1 VELDQRTTTIIRAT
15 LLAATAVL
23 CAAALTVPTAT
34 APDLA
39 RRSPVTTY
47 VLRAAPGHL
56 PKVGSL
62 VKHAGGSVVR
72 TLRALDAATVRLPE
86 SEAAAI
92 RRSPDVLALSPDE
105 RLQLASTSTAGTS
118 ADYDP
123 VADANSLFNVEQVI
137 GARQIWKTA
146 TGAGVDVAL
155 IDSGVTP
162 VPGLDAPAK
171 LVNGPDLS
179 FDSQSPDDRYLDRF
193 GHGTHLAGIIAGH
206 DAGVTAAGGTS
217 DTNAFLGVA
226 PDARIVNVKVA
237 DGRGVSDVSQVIAG
251 IDWVVQHA
259 HTDGLNIRVLNLSF
273 ATDSTQD
280 YRLDPLAYAAEVA
293 WRHGITVVTAAGNR
307 GVTDGRLADPAMD
320 PFVLAVGASDG
331 LGTITRHDDIVA
343 AFSSRGDGV
352 RDPDLVAPGAH
363 VQSLRVPGSAIDT
376 AYGSTGLVGGR
387 YFRGSGTSQSTAV
400 VAGAAALLTQ
410 AESSLTQAES
420 SYGPDRIKAL
430 LKETTYVL
438 NGAGPA
444 AQGFGLLN
452 LRTVLSNSVAESQ
465 QSFPVSTGTGTLAES
480 RGSLLVSLDGVELD
494 GERDIFG
501 NPFDSAS
508 MAALEQAEASWS
520 GGDWNGN
527 TWTGTGWASSSWA
540 SSSWASSSWVS
551 SSWASSSWASSGWA
565 ATTWG

>member
-1 VELDQRTTTIIRAT
+1 MMA
-15 LLAATAVL
+15 
-23 CAAALTVPTAT
+23 
-34 APDLA
+34 
-39 RRSPVTTY
+39 
-47 VLRAAPGHL
+47 
-56 PKVGSL
+56 SL

-72 TLRALDAATVRLPE
+72 SLRALDAATVRLPE

-92 RRSPDVLALSPDE
+92 RRSPDVLALSPDA
-105 RLQLASTSTAGTS
+105 RLQLASTSTTATT

-123 VADANSLFNVEQVI
+123 VADANSLLNVEQVI

-162 VPGLDAPAK
+162 VAGLDAPAK

-206 DAGVTAAGGTS
+206 DAGVTAAGGTT
-217 DTNAFLGVA
+217 DTQAFLGVA

-237 DGRGVSDVSQVIAG
+237 DGRGVADVSQVIAG

-259 HTDGLNIRVLNLSF
+259 HSDGLNIRVLNLSF
-273 ATDSTQD
+273 ATNSTQD

-307 GVTDGRLADPAMD
+307 GVTDGQLADPAID

-331 LGTITRHDDIVA
+331 LGTVTRHDDVVA

-352 RDPDLVAPGAH
+352 RNPDLVAPGSH
-363 VQSLRVPGSAIDT
+363 VQSLRVPGSAIDA

-400 VAGAAALLTQ
+400 VAGAVALLTQ
-410 AESSLTQAES
+410 ARS

-430 LKETTYVL
+430 LKDTTYVL
-438 NGAGPA
+438 SGAGSP
-444 AQGFGLLN
+444 AQGSGLLN
-452 LRTVLSNSVAESQ
+452 LRTVLSNPAAGSQ
-465 QSFPVSTGTGTLAES
+465 QSFPVSTGTGTLGES
-480 RGSLLVSLDGVELD
+480 RGSARVSLDGVELD

-501 NPFDSAS
+501 HEFDAAS
-508 MAALEQAEASWS
+508 MADLEQAEASWS

-540 SSSWASSSWVS
+540 SSSWASSSWASSSWASSSWAS